1 MNRTQRE
8 QEVRRA
14 ARRVGV
20 TSENRLAWA
29 IAFAQRSPETMT
41 QGDWVNAQSELAAL
55 LGAEPGSPLELLW
68 PVGRRE
74 TEVAQRTFRR
84 VLDAAVRRRDVP
96 LGRHELFLDWL
107 PWPRS
112 SPPRGMAR
120 WPPGDGRYSLIHLDR
135 KRPAAAALHR
145 LGQDLEL
152 AGHFLKACP
161 APAPR
166 GKPTESCGRWF
177 IQRRPQQAYCSPQC
191 QSRAS
196 TRAYRAEREKR
207 PPRRRR

>member
-1 MNRTQRE
+1 MKRE
-8 QEVRRA
+8 RGNDIRRA

-20 TSENRLAWA
+20 SAKDRLPWA
-29 IAFAQRSPETMT
+29 IAFAQRPPESMT
-41 QGDWVNAQSELAAL
+41 QGDWANAQAELAVF
-55 LGAEPGSPLELLW
+55 LGAEPGPPLEELW
-68 PVGRRE
+68 RVGRGKAE
-74 TEVAQRTFRR
+74 AAQRAFRR
-84 VLDAAVRRRDVP
+84 VLDGVVRRRDVP
-96 LGRHELFLDWL
+96 LGRHELFLNWL
-107 PWPRS
+107 PWPRT

-120 WPPGDGRYSLIHLDR
+120 WPHGDGRYSLIHLDR
-135 KRPAAAALHR
+135 KRPAVAALHR

-166 GKPTESCGRWF
+166 GKLSESCGRWF
-177 IQRRPQQAYCSPQC
+177 IQRRPQQAYCSPRC

-196 TRAYRAEREKR
+196 TRAYRTERRKR